1 MPGSI
6 FLYNGKV
13 RSLTEVDPCAE
24 AISICNG
31 KVLRRGRSD
40 FVRENL
46 PTPVLEIDLQGKT
59 VLPSFSDNLGC
70 LGREI
75 AARSYLDLSSAR
87 SMPEIF
93 ALIEQATRKGGMGGW
108 ITGFGWNKS
117 QWGQQR
123 FPHRADLDLVSPHHP
138 VALLSADGRVAWV
151 NSAGLSQSGIRL
163 ETPDPP
169 GGEIQ
174 RDPITRAATG
184 ILLEKAVTLIHTL
197 HQRPSPQ
204 EAQKALREIAGHYH
218 SLGITSVGSFE
229 SLSDFRVIRD
239 LVRSSDL
246 HLDLTC
252 HVSWPECE
260 DLIREGSQAGQIING
275 LRIGGVWCSVDGA
288 LTSQTAWMKD
298 PYVADW
304 DKHGVLITPENELRQ
319 MVPWCLEHQFSPIL
333 QASGDAGCHLALQV
347 LHTDYPRQG
356 KLRAFIAHGDLV
368 QEKDLHFLEKM
379 NLGLITDP
387 HRIHRDREAGEMCWG
402 ARWQK
407 ALDLKAWKE
416 RGVHLHFGSSG
427 SIHHWSPMK
436 ALSSSLTPRTSQERH
451 PPIQAEEGLGALIH
465 PLCFQD
471 GIELGSGTLSPGQD
485 GNLVVL
491 SGDPFTTAPAEIAS
505 IRVEM
510 TVFHGE
516 IVYRSNQGPEMR

>member
-1 MPGSI
+1 MSGSL

-13 RSLTEVDPCAE
+13 HPLTGVDSYGE

-31 KVLRRGRSD
+31 KVLRLGKNEY
-40 FVRENL
+40 VRENL
-46 PTPVLEIDLQGKT
+46 PTPVLDIDLQGKI

-75 AARSYLDLSSAR
+75 AARTYLDLSSAR

-138 VALLSADGRVAWV
+138 VALLSADGRVAWL
-151 NSAGLSQSGIRL
+151 NSAGLSQADIRL

-184 ILLEKAVTLIHTL
+184 ILLEEAVTLAHTL

-204 EAQKALREIAGHYH
+204 EAQKTLKELAQFYH
-218 SLGITSVGSFE
+218 SLGITSVSSFE
-229 SLSDFRVIRD
+229 SLEDFILLRD
-239 LVRSSDL
+239 LVTANSL
-246 HLDLTC
+246 PLDVTC
-252 HVSWPECE
+252 HVSWPKCKE
-260 DLIREGSQAGQIING
+260 LGTQGYRPGQIADG
-275 LRIGGVWCSVDGA
+275 FSLGGVWRSVDGN
-288 LTSQTAWMKD
+288 LTSQTAWMID

-304 DKHGVLITPENELRQ
+304 DKHGILITPENELRQ
-319 MVPWCLEHQFSPIL
+319 MVQWCLEHRSSPIF

-347 LHTDYPRQG
+347 LHTDYPSQTNP
-356 KLRAFIAHGDLV
+356 RAFIAHGDLV
-368 QEKDLHFLEKM
+368 QEKDLDLIEHL

-387 HRIHRDREAGEMCWG
+387 HRIDRERESGEMCWG
-402 ARWQK
+402 DRWQK
-407 ALDLKAWKE
+407 ALDLKAWRE

-427 SIHHWSPMK
+427 SIRHWSPMK
-436 ALSSSLTPRTSQERH
+436 ALSSTLVPRMSLERL
-451 PPIQAEEGLGALIH
+451 PPIDTVEGLLALTQ
-465 PLCFQD
+465 PLHFQI
-471 GIELGSGTLSPGQD
+471 GIELGSGRLSPGQD

-491 SGDPFTTAPAEIAS
+491 SGDPIETPPSEIPS

-510 TVFHGE
+510 TVFQGE
-516 IVYRSNQGPEMR
+516 VVYCPNQQPKAI